1 MKDTK
6 EPQIEL
12 AIQFLMSNEV
22 DAAEI
27 ICREVLLKN
36 PFNAHAYDLLAV
48 ISSRTRRWDEA
59 LLTANKAISL
69 DKNNGEFYTH
79 RAIIYKNLK
88 FFKNAISDY
97 NQASLLLPRSSEP
110 LYNLAILLM
119 EMGDLDKALELS
131 KKAARLDPNNIHI
144 TNNLGSI
151 FQKLGLFEQASSSY
165 KKSLKINTNQPH
177 IYNNLCGALAES
189 DRISESLKVCSD
201 AIKQWPNYPEIYNAK
216 ANALMRLNKIDE
228 AIETSEIA
236 IKLQP
241 NHSQA
246 HYTKGM
252 CLLLRNKFIEGWNEY
267 TWRTKRES
275 FWPKRSYN
283 KPEWS
288 GSPLKNKTLL
298 IHWEQGYGDI
308 IQFVRY
314 LKILKTVI
322 EKDEKHH
329 NARIIFD
336 CPKNL
341 LRLVKN
347 NIIVDDIGDW
357 GDNPPSFDF
366 YIPLMDLA
374 KHFTKTEDEISK
386 TTYITKHI
394 ETSIKVP
401 KVNESALKV
410 GLTWSSEHKDTY
422 RRKVCSLSKLSKLFK
437 NLNYTFY
444 GIQFGNEHNQL
455 ESYTHLSN
463 VFDLGDKLGDFAHT
477 AAIINQLDLIISID
491 TYIVHLAG
499 AMGIRTWV
507 LLPFSPDWRWQL
519 NRSDSPWYPS
529 IKLFRQPKPGDWDS
543 VVMDIKNTL
552 ETNL

>member
-1 MKDTK
+1 MTDTK
-6 EPQIEL
+6 EPQIEQ
-12 AIQFLMSNEV
+12 AIQLLISNELNR
-22 DAAEI
+22 AKA

-36 PFNAHAYDLLAV
+36 PFNAHAHDLLAV
-48 ISSRTRRWDEA
+48 ISSKTKLWDEA
-59 LLTANKAISL
+59 LLYANKAISL

-88 FFKNAISDY
+88 FFEDAISDY
-97 NQASLLLPRSSEP
+97 QQAVLLLPRSTEP
-110 LYNLAILLM
+110 LYNFAILFM
-119 EMGDLDKALELS
+119 EMGDLDKALELN

-144 TNNLGSI
+144 ANNLGSI
-151 FQKLGLFEQASSSY
+151 LQKLGLFEQASLSY
-165 KKSLKINTNQPH
+165 KKSLKINTDQPH
-177 IYNNLCGALAES
+177 IYNNLSGALAES
-189 DRISESLKVCSD
+189 DRILESLKVCSD
-201 AIKQWPNYPEIYNAK
+201 AIERWPNYPEIYNAK

-228 AIETSEIA
+228 AIEASEMT

-246 HYTKGM
+246 HYTKGI
-252 CLLLRNKFIEGWNEY
+252 CLLSQNKFIEGWDEY

-288 GSPLKNKTLL
+288 GGPLKNKTLL

-314 LKILKTVI
+314 LEILKYVI

-329 NARIIFD
+329 NARVIFD

-341 LRLVKN
+341 LRLFKN
-347 NIIVDDIGDW
+347 NFIVDDIDDW
-357 GDNPPSFDF
+357 GDSPPSFDF
-366 YIPLMDLA
+366 YIPLMGLA
-374 KHFTKTEDEISK
+374 KYFTKTEEEIPK
-386 TTYITKHI
+386 TTYITNHI
-394 ETSIKVP
+394 DSSIEVP
-401 KVNESALKV
+401 KVNERSFKV

-437 NLNYTFY
+437 NLNCTFY

-455 ESYTHLSN
+455 ERYTHLSN

-499 AMGIRTWV
+499 AMGIKTWV
-507 LLPFSPDWRWQL
+507 LFPFSPDWRWQL

-529 IKLFRQPKPGDWDS
+529 IKLFRQPKPGDWNS
-543 VVMDIKNTL
+543 VVLNIVNTL
-552 ETNL
+552 DTSL